1 MMRLYN
7 LAGHGQPDPCA
18 AYADGLAGGAAH
30 EFLENLFLLGGG
42 NADTPVANPDA
53 NGMVCRLCDLHPHRG
68 TLRRV
73 LDGIIEEVGYSTAER
88 GPVGG
93 NGRAGAVVGQ
103 FDPVSVGL
111 RIASELR
118 H

>member
-1 MMRLYN
+1 MVRLYN
-7 LAGHGQPDPCA
+7 LTGHGQPDPRA
-18 AYADGLAGGAAH
+18 PYADGLGGGPAH

-42 NADTPVANPDA
+42 NADTPVANTD
-53 NGMVCRLCDLHPHRG
+53 GDRTVRRLCDFRPHGG

-73 LDGIIEEVGYSTAER
+73 LHGIVEEVGYSTAER

-103 FDPVSVGL
+103 FDLVS
-111 RIASELR
+111 
-118 H
+118 